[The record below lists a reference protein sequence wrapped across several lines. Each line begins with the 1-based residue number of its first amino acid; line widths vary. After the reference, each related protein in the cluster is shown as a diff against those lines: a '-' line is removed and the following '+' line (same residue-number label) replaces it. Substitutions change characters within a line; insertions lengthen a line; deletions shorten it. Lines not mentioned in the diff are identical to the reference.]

1 MTRLP
6 SGWLVVEGIRFRC
19 IIGVNEDE
27 RGRLQELVAS
37 LSAKVDFD
45 RAGASDSIRDT
56 ADYRALAQALITAG
70 EATRFQL
77 LESLASHLARSLLTR
92 FPAVE
97 EVRVE
102 VEKPGALADIAR
114 SVRAI
119 ASAAR

>member
-1 MTRLP
+1 MLTA
-6 SGWLVVEGIRFRC
+6 GWLVIEGIRFRC
-19 IIGVNEDE
+19 VIGVNEDE

-45 RAGASDSIRDT
+45 RASVSDSIRDT
-56 ADYRALAQALITAG
+56 ADYRAMGRGLIAAG
-70 EATRFQL
+70 ERSSFQL
-77 LESLASHLARSLLTR
+77 LEALATHLARSILDQ

-97 EVRVE
+97 EVRIE

-119 ASAAR
+119 ATARR